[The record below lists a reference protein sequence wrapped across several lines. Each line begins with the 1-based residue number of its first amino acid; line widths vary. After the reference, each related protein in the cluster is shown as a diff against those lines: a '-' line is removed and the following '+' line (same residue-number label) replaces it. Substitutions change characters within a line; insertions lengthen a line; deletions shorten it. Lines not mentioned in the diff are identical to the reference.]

1 MSGNLGNQ
9 EGKQSSNPYKRPISE
24 KKKIFANSTSEKGL
38 AFQDL

>member
-1 MSGNLGNQ
+1 MSGNLDNP

-24 KKKIFANSTSEKGL
+24 KKKIFANSSEKGL